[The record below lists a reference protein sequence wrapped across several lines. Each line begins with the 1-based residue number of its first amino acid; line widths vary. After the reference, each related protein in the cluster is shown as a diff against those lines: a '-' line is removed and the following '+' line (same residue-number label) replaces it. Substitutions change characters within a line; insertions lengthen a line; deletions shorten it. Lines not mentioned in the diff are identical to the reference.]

1 MTLQSMNAGMAI
13 VNRSPYDPFQ
23 IFEKRAFD
31 EGAVEARLIPA
42 DGIVVENRGIFRCN
56 SGCPYYGTSLVCPP
70 HSPTPDEFRSVIRDY
85 SYALLVRFQTAATA
99 RDEISSSL
107 LKVMSDPS
115 TPSDQKEDLQTFFSG
130 FGEDCKT
137 FHHAMLNLEKSAFIA
152 GYPFAVALMPGPC
165 VLCDTCTGLSGS
177 CAHPTKRRFPA
188 DALGVNLLKTAR
200 LAGMEIIFPFHTS
213 PSSFGILLI
222 E

>member
-1 MTLQSMNAGMAI
+1 MNTGMVMI
-13 VNRSPYDPFQ
+13 NRSPQNPFQ
-23 IFEKRAFD
+23 FLEAYTNVA
-31 EGAVEARLIPA
+31 GAVESRLIPA
-42 DGIVVENRGIFRCN
+42 DGIVVENRGTFRCN

-85 SYALLVRFQTAATA
+85 SHALLVRFQTAATA
-99 RDEISSSL
+99 SDEISSSL
-107 LKVMSDPS
+107 LKVMSDP
-115 TPSDQKEDLQTFFSG
+115 TAPSDQKEELQVFFSE
-130 FGEDCKT
+130 FGEDCKK

-188 DALGVNLLKTAR
+188 DALGVNLLKTAK

-222 E
+222 D

>member
-1 MTLQSMNAGMAI
+1 MTV
-13 VNRSPYDPFQ
+13 VNRSPQNPFQ
-23 IFEKRAFD
+23 FLETRSIV

-42 DGIVVENRGIFRCN
+42 DGIIIENRGTFRCN
-56 SGCPYYGTSLVCPP
+56 SGCPYYGSSLVCPP
-70 HSPTPDEFRSVIRDY
+70 HSPTPDEFRNVIRDY
-85 SYALLVRFQTAATA
+85 SYALLVRFQTSAAA
-99 RDEISSSL
+99 SDEISSSL
-107 LKVMSDPS
+107 LKVMSDPT
-115 TPSDQKEDLQTFFSG
+115 TPSDQKEELQTFFSG
-130 FGEDCKT
+130 FGDDCKK

-177 CAHPTKRRFPA
+177 CAHPTQRRFPA

-200 LAGMEIIFPFHTS
+200 LAGMDIQFPFHTS